1 MSVDLNK
8 PDICNIASALVSQ
21 TERQADNIAIHYPL
35 GKRRGQVQYR
45 SVSYSELNGLSD
57 DYARGLIEYGIGRGI
72 RTALMLTPGLDFFAM
87 FFALFKVGAVPVLI
101 DPGIGIKPL
110 KTCLAEA
117 GPEAFIGVTRAQIAR
132 KILGWVPDA
141 KLVTSGP
148 MLGWGGLSTKQLRK
162 LGQKT
167 SGPVLADTLPDEL
180 AALLFTSG
188 STGIP
193 KGVVYRHR
201 HFIAQV
207 EMLQSAFDI
216 RPGEV
221 DLPTFPPFALFDPA
235 MGMTTVVPLMD
246 PTRPARADPKL
257 LVQTINRFD
266 VTNIF
271 GSPALLNVLGRY
283 TESEKIQ
290 LPSVRRVISAGAA
303 MPVTTIRRLQKTLP
317 AGAEVHTPY
326 GATEC
331 LPVASVSG
339 TELDEDV
346 ERRTAAGEGTCVG
359 HPVSPNRVRIIP
371 VTDSVIE
378 TFEDC
383 VDLPIGITGEIVV
396 NGPTSTDSYW
406 QWEKMT
412 DSAAGGRPKDQPE
425 PPEEDRETE
434 RGQEQTRLAK
444 IYDADGKTW
453 HRMGDA
459 GYLDTDGRLWYCG
472 RKSQRVITTQGTLFA
487 DQIEAIFNTHPE
499 VARTAL
505 VGIGIA
511 GRQIPVLCVET
522 LNKPGRQ
529 RRERIRFDLLQIG
542 RSHTATNMITKI
554 LFHKSFP
561 VDIRHNA
568 KIGREELARW
578 AAKRLA

>member
-1 MSVDLNK
+1 MPTDPNRTDS
-8 PDICNIASALVSQ
+8 CNIASALISQ
-21 TERQADNIAIHYPL
+21 AARQGDNVAIHYPL
-35 GKRRGQVQYR
+35 VKRGKHVQYQ
-45 SVSYSELNGLSD
+45 SASYSELNELSD
-57 DYARGLIEYGIGRGI
+57 DYARGLIEYGIGRGV

-87 FFALFKVGAVPVLI
+87 FFALFKAGAVPVLI
-101 DPGIGIKPL
+101 DPGIGVKPL

-117 GPEAFIGVTRAQIAR
+117 QPEAFIGVTKAQIAR
-132 KILGWVPDA
+132 KLLGWTPGV

-148 MLGWGGLSTKQLRK
+148 KLGWGGLDTKQIRK
-162 LGQKT
+162 LGQKST
-167 SGPVLADTLPDEL
+167 GGVLANTEPDEM

-207 EMLQSAFDI
+207 EMLSTAFDI

-235 MGMTTVVPLMD
+235 MGMTTVVPFMD
-246 PTRPARADPKL
+246 PTRPAKADPRL
-257 LVQTINRFD
+257 LVQTIERFG

-283 TESEKIQ
+283 TESESIG

-303 MPVTTIRRLQKTLP
+303 MPVATVRRLQNSLP
-317 AGAEVHTPY
+317 ADAEVFTPY

-339 TELDEDV
+339 TELSDQV
-346 ERRTAAGEGTCVG
+346 EQRTAAGEGTCIG
-359 HPVSPNRVRIIP
+359 YPVAPNRVRIIP
-371 VTDSVIE
+371 VTDNIVES
-378 TFEDC
+378 FEDSM
-383 VDLPIGITGEIVV
+383 DLPIGISGEIVV

-406 QWEKMT
+406 Q
-412 DSAAGGRPKDQPE
+412 
-425 PPEEDRETE
+425 RE
-434 RGQEQTRLAK
+434 EQTRLAK
-444 IYDADGKTW
+444 ITDSDGRTW

-459 GYLDTDGRLWYCG
+459 GYFDTEGRLWYCG
-472 RKSQRVITTQGTLFA
+472 RKSQRVVNEHVTMFA
-487 DQIEAIFNTHPE
+487 DQIEAIFNVHPE

-505 VGIGIA
+505 VGIGA
-511 GRQIPVLCVET
+511 SGRQTPVLCVE
-522 LNKPGRQ
+522 LLGKPGKH
-529 RRERIRFDLLQIG
+529 RRERIRVDLLQLG
-542 RSHTATNMITKI
+542 HNNPATSMIEQV

-568 KIGREELARW
+568 KIGREKLAVW
-578 AAKRLA
+578 AAGKLA

>member
-1 MSVDLNK
+1 MS
-8 PDICNIASALVSQ
+8 PDQNRTETCNIASALIDQ
-21 TERQADNIAIHYPL
+21 AERQGENIAIHYPL
-35 GKRRGQVQYR
+35 GKRGGRVQYA
-45 SVSYSELNGLSD
+45 SVSYSALNQLSD
-57 DYARGLIEYGIGRGI
+57 DYAHGLIEYGIGRGI

-87 FFALFKVGAVPVLI
+87 FFALFKAGAVPVLI

-117 GPEAFIGVTRAQIAR
+117 RPEAFIGVTRAQVAR
-132 KILGWVPDA
+132 KLLGWVPDA

-148 MLGWGGLSTKQLRK
+148 KLGWGGLSTKQLRK
-162 LGQKT
+162 LGQNAC
-167 SGPVLADTLPDEL
+167 GAILADTQPDEM

-216 RPGEV
+216 RAGEV

-246 PTRPARADPKL
+246 PTRPASANPEL
-257 LVQTINRFD
+257 LVQTINRFE

-283 TESEKIQ
+283 TESKNIQ

-303 MPVTTIRRLQKTLP
+303 MPVTTVRRLQKTLP
-317 AGAEVHTPY
+317 ADAEVYTPY

-331 LPVASVSG
+331 LPVASISG
-339 TELDEDV
+339 TELNAEV
-346 ERRTAAGEGTCVG
+346 EQRTATGEGTCVG
-359 HPVSPNRVRIIP
+359 RPVDPNRVKIIP
-371 VTDSVIE
+371 VTDSILE
-378 TFEDC
+378 SFEDT
-383 VDLPIGITGEIVV
+383 VELPVGITGEIVV

-406 QWEKMT
+406 HRK
-412 DSAAGGRPKDQPE
+412 
-425 PPEEDRETE
+425 
-434 RGQEQTRLAK
+434 EQTQLAK
-444 IYDADGKTW
+444 ITDAEGKLW

-459 GYLDTDGRLWYCG
+459 GYYDTDGCLWYCG
-472 RKSQRVITTQGTLFA
+472 RKSQRVVNEDETMFA
-487 DQIEAIFNTHPE
+487 DQIEAIFNVHPE

-505 VGIGIA
+505 VGIGTA
-511 GRQIPVLCVET
+511 GRQTPVLCVEP
-522 LNKPGRQ
+522 LGKPGRH
-529 RRERIRFDLLQIG
+529 RRERIRIDLLQLG
-542 RSHTATNMITKI
+542 RNNAATKSIQQI

-568 KIGREELARW
+568 KIGREKLAVW
-578 AAKRLA
+578 AIEKLK

>member
-1 MSVDLNK
+1 MNMD
-8 PDICNIASALVSQ
+8 PAGTETCNIASSLLSQ
-21 TERQADNIAIHYPL
+21 AEQQGDNIAIYYPL
-35 GKRRGQVQYR
+35 GKRGGRVQYE
-45 SVSYSELNGLSD
+45 SASYSALNELSD

-117 GPEAFIGVTRAQIAR
+117 RPEAFIGVTKAQVAR
-132 KILGWVPDA
+132 KILGWAPGV

-148 MLGWGGLSTKQLRK
+148 KLGWGGLGTKQLRK
-162 LGQKT
+162 LGLRS
-167 SGPVLADTLPDEL
+167 SGSVLANTQPDEM

-216 RPGEV
+216 RAGEV

-235 MGMTTVVPLMD
+235 MGMTTVVPFMD
-246 PTRPARADPKL
+246 PTQPAKADPEL
-257 LVQTINRFD
+257 LVQTINRFE

-283 TESEKIQ
+283 TESKNIR
-290 LPSVRRVISAGAA
+290 LASVRRVISAGAA
-303 MPVTTIRRLQKTLP
+303 MPVTTVRRLQKTLP
-317 AGAEVHTPY
+317 ADAEVFTPY

-331 LPVASVSG
+331 LPVASISG
-339 TELDEDV
+339 TELNDEV
-346 ERRTAAGEGTCVG
+346 EQRTATGEGTCVG
-359 HPVSPNRVRIIP
+359 HPVAPNSIKIIP
-371 VTDSVIE
+371 VTDSILE
-378 TFEDC
+378 SFEDT
-383 VDLPIGITGEIVV
+383 VELPVGITGEIVV
-396 NGPTSTDSYW
+396 LGPTSTDSYW
-406 QWEKMT
+406 Q
-412 DSAAGGRPKDQPE
+412 RP
-425 PPEEDRETE
+425 
-434 RGQEQTRLAK
+434 EQTQLAK
-444 IYDADGKTW
+444 ITGPEGRTW

-459 GYLDTDGRLWYCG
+459 GYFDTEGRLWYCG
-472 RKSQRVITTQGTLFA
+472 RKSQRVVNRSETLYA
-487 DQIEAIFNTHPE
+487 DQVEAIFNVHPE

-505 VGIGIA
+505 VGIGTA
-511 GRQIPVLCVET
+511 GRQTPVLCVEP
-522 LNKPGRQ
+522 LGKPDRH

-542 RSHTATNMITKI
+542 RNNAATKSVRQI

-568 KIGREELARW
+568 KIGREKLAAW
-578 AAKRLA
+578 ATGKLT

>member
-1 MSVDLNK
+1 MK
-8 PDICNIASALVSQ
+8 PESSTAESCNIASALVSQ
-21 TERQADNIAIHYPL
+21 AAQQGDNIAIHYPV
-35 GKRRGQVQYR
+35 GKHGGRITYE
-45 SVSYSELNGLSD
+45 SVSYHALNELSD
-57 DYARGLIEYGIGRGI
+57 DYAHGLVEYGIGRGT

-87 FFALFKVGAVPVLI
+87 FFALFKAGAVPVLI

-117 GPEAFIGVTRAQIAR
+117 QPEAFIGVTKAQIAR
-132 KILGWVPDA
+132 KILGWAPAV

-148 MLGWGGLSTKQLRK
+148 KLGWGGLSTRQLRK
-162 LGQKT
+162 LGQRT
-167 SGPVLADTLPDEL
+167 SGPALARTQPDEM

-207 EMLQSAFDI
+207 EMLRSAFDI

-246 PTRPARADPKL
+246 PTRPAKVEPKL
-257 LVQTINRFD
+257 LVQTIERFD

-271 GSPALLNVLGRY
+271 GSPALLNVLGRH
-283 TESEKIQ
+283 TESEDIR
-290 LPSVRRVISAGAA
+290 LPSIRRVISAGAA
-303 MPVTTIRRLQKTLP
+303 MPVATIRRLQKSLS
-317 AGAEVHTPY
+317 ANADVFTPY

-339 TELDEDV
+339 SELDTEI
-346 ERRTAAGEGTCVG
+346 ERRTAMGEGTCVG
-359 HPVSPNRVRIIP
+359 RPVAPNTVRIIP
-371 VTDSVIE
+371 VTDKVVN
-378 TFEDC
+378 TFEGTLE
-383 VDLPIGITGEIVV
+383 LPIGITGEIVV
-396 NGPTSTDSYW
+396 HGPTSTDSYW
-406 QWEKMT
+406 QRT
-412 DSAAGGRPKDQPE
+412 
-425 PPEEDRETE
+425 
-434 RGQEQTRLAK
+434 EQTQLAK
-444 IYDADGKTW
+444 ITDNDDSIW

-459 GYLDTDGRLWYCG
+459 GYFDPEGRLWYCG
-472 RKSQRVITTQGTLFA
+472 RKSQRVVNQHTTMFA
-487 DQIEAIFNTHPE
+487 DQIEAIFNVHPE

-505 VGIGIA
+505 VGIGPHA
-511 GRQIPVLCVET
+511 QQSPVLCVEL
-522 LNKPGRQ
+522 LNKVGKH
-529 RRERIRFDLLQIG
+529 RRERIRTDLSQLA
-542 RSHTATNMITKI
+542 RNHVMTKSIQQI

-568 KIGREELARW
+568 KIGREKLAVW
-578 AAKRLA
+578 AEKKLS

>member
-1 MSVDLNK
+1 MSPDLHRMQT
-8 PDICNIASALVSQ
+8 CNIASALISQ
-21 TERQADNIAIHYPL
+21 AEHQGDNTAIHYPT
-35 GKRRGQVQYR
+35 GKRRGHVSYE
-45 SVSYSELNGLSD
+45 SVSYSELNDLSD

-87 FFALFKVGAVPVLI
+87 FFALFKAGAIPVLI

-117 GPEAFIGVTRAQIAR
+117 RPEAFIGVTKAQIAR
-132 KILGWVPDA
+132 KLLGWAPGV
-141 KLVTSGP
+141 KLVTAGP
-148 MLGWGGLSTKQLRK
+148 KLGWGGLNTKQLCK

-167 SGPVLADTLPDEL
+167 SGTVLADTQPDEM

-201 HFIAQV
+201 HFISQV

-216 RPGEV
+216 QPGEV

-235 MGMTTVVPLMD
+235 MGMTTVVPFMD
-246 PTRPARADPKL
+246 PTRPAKADPRL
-257 LVQTINRFD
+257 LVQTINRFN

-283 TESEKIQ
+283 TESENIR

-303 MPVTTIRRLQKTLP
+303 MPIATIRRLQKTLP
-317 AGAEVHTPY
+317 SDAEVFTPY

-339 TELDEDV
+339 TELNAEV
-346 ERRTAAGEGTCVG
+346 EQRTASGEGTCIG
-359 HPVSPNRVRIIP
+359 RPVAPNQVKIIP
-371 VTDSVIE
+371 VKDSILE
-378 TFEDC
+378 TFADTVE
-383 VDLPIGITGEIVV
+383 LPVGITGEIVV
-396 NGPTSTDSYW
+396 HGPSSTDSYW
-406 QWEKMT
+406 
-412 DSAAGGRPKDQPE
+412 GRE
-425 PPEEDRETE
+425 
-434 RGQEQTRLAK
+434 EQTQLAK
-444 IYDADGKTW
+444 ITDAEGRIW

-459 GYLDTDGRLWYCG
+459 GYFDTEGRLWYCG
-472 RKSQRVITTQGTLFA
+472 RKSQRVVNEHDTLFA
-487 DQIEAIFNTHPE
+487 DQIEAIFNIHPE

-505 VGIGIA
+505 VGIGTA
-511 GRQIPVLCVET
+511 GRQTPVLCVEP
-522 LNKPGRQ
+522 LNKPGRH
-529 RRERIRFDLLQIG
+529 RRERIRIDLLQLG
-542 RSHTATNMITKI
+542 RNHAATKSIKQI

-568 KIGREELARW
+568 KIGREKLSLW
-578 AAKRLA
+578 AAEKLE